1 MEEDFLTSLRSATK
15 DCADRGLY
23 FASKWRLLL
32 SIPADRRKKRKTS
45 AEHPSMASVS
55 MSTVGGPT
63 DAAEADLEEDEMDE
77 LNAGRSYA
85 EAKEFTR
92 ASHLLEKC
100 KSAKGRFMHFY
111 FKFLASEKK
120 ALRDW
125 HNLDCEAGL
134 NSDNPHQ
141 PPAPINTALQEMLQG
156 LINVTDPWLL
166 FMKGI
171 ILKRLSRR
179 EEAVEAAIRSIGLY
193 PWNWSCWQLLGSC
206 LGDGDELAAIVPLL
220 PLDQAHPLIQLFQVK
235 VLIELHTPQDTE
247 LSVCEQLLGPD
258 FFPNSLWIMSM
269 RACTLYHL
277 HDFSNAEIQFDKIL
291 ELDPY
296 RIDDIDI
303 FSNILYVAE
312 NRSKLSKLAHHF
324 LAIDKDRP
332 EVCCLVGNH
341 YSLRS
346 EQEKAIQYFRRATE
360 LDQTYLSAWTLM
372 GHEYVEIKNSHA
384 AIESYR
390 RAIDV
395 NRKDYR
401 AWYGLGQAYE
411 LLNMHQ
417 YSLHYYQRATALRPY
432 DVRIWQAQGMC
443 YEEMMRPLE
452 AIECLKRALLGADP
466 SEIQIKLKL
475 ARLYDDI
482 EDREA
487 AVRNHQLVIN
497 ICVDENRPIHTYARS
512 CVYIARYYMESGG
525 DLILARAYLDRV
537 ANSNAEEVNAATELL
552 RKLNSQMTGEVP
564 LETQPAS
571 AVTATTISSTAS
583 GETSAP
589 PTA

>member
-1 MEEDFLTSLRSATK
+1 MLHKIRNLPS
-15 DCADRGLY
+15 
-23 FASKWRLLL
+23 ASK
-32 SIPADRRKKRKTS
+32 
-45 AEHPSMASVS
+45 
-55 MSTVGGPT
+55 
-63 DAAEADLEEDEMDE
+63 
-77 LNAGRSYA
+77 
-85 EAKEFTR
+85 
-92 ASHLLEKC
+92 
-100 KSAKGRFMHFY
+100 
-111 FKFLASEKK
+111 
-120 ALRDW
+120 
-125 HNLDCEAGL
+125 
-134 NSDNPHQ
+134 
-141 PPAPINTALQEMLQG
+141 
-156 LINVTDPWLL
+156 
-166 FMKGI
+166 
-171 ILKRLSRR
+171 
-179 EEAVEAAIRSIGLY
+179 
-193 PWNWSCWQLLGSC
+193 LLG
-206 LGDGDELAAIVPLL
+206 EN
-220 PLDQAHPLIQLFQVK
+220 
-235 VLIELHTPQDTE
+235 
-247 LSVCEQLLGPD
+247 

-269 RACTLYHL
+269 RACSLYHL
-277 HDFSNAEIQFDKIL
+277 HDYSNAEVQFDRIW

-312 NRSKLSKLAHHF
+312 NRTKLSKLAHHF

-341 YSLRS
+341 YSLRA

-372 GHEYVEIKNSHA
+372 GHEYVEVKNSHA

-443 YEEMMRPLE
+443 YEEMLRPLE
-452 AIECLKRALLGADP
+452 AIECLKRALLGADA

-482 EDREA
+482 EDHA
-487 AVRNHQLVIN
+487 AAALHHQRVIE
-497 ICVDENRPIHTYARS
+497 ICMAENRPMHTYARS
-512 CVYIARYYMESGG
+512 CVYIARNEMESDAGN
-525 DLILARAYLDRV
+525 LLLARTYLERV
-537 ANSNAEEVNAATELL
+537 AGSNAEEVNVATDLL
-552 RKLNSQMTGEVP
+552 RKLNTTVTGAVSN
-564 LETQPAS
+564 ETQPSS
-571 AVTATTISSTAS
+571 AVTASTVTTTAS